1 MADPMKIRASLKGDV
16 AEIRILMAH
25 AMETGQR
32 KDAAG
37 NVVPA
42 HFIQSM
48 TVEVGGKITA
58 RIMCDGRVTIS
69 KGGHLD
75 GVVHAKS
82 IAVEKGG
89 VFTGDLFISPT
100 PAQTEDEFFAAEQ
113 SSPAGASPV
122 DESEADEPEVDGS
135 EDQEESSDESAPE

>member
-48 TVEVGGKITA
+48 TVEVGGKKVV
-58 RIMCDGRVTIS
+58 DGQIGTSVSRNPVFGFKMKGDKVGDKVIVNWIDS
-69 KGGHLD
+69 KGD
-75 GVVHAKS
+75 KRTDEAA
-82 IAVEKGG
+82 IA
-89 VFTGDLFISPT
+89 
-100 PAQTEDEFFAAEQ
+100 
-113 SSPAGASPV
+113 
-122 DESEADEPEVDGS
+122 
-135 EDQEESSDESAPE
+135 